1 MVGPA
6 AIVRWATKIY
16 SFWETDLIRKSHYD
30 LKILFTQDAY
40 GEKNIPQMENSPS
53 GNVCWLC
60 LIDMTSKVL
69 SRSLQITAVYS

>member
-1 MVGPA
+1 M
-6 AIVRWATKIY
+6 
-16 SFWETDLIRKSHYD
+16 
-30 LKILFTQDAY
+30 

-69 SRSLQITAVYS
+69 LDHYKSQLSIAKSASY

>member
-16 SFWETDLIRKSHYD
+16 FLFWETDLIRKSHYD

-40 GEKNIPQMENSPS
+40 GGKKIFLKWKIPQVGMYV
-53 GNVCWLC
+53 GYV
-60 LIDMTSKVL
+60 
-69 SRSLQITAVYS
+69 